1 MRKLICLLLVLCF
14 FTCFTSCASEKSETF
29 YSMGAFCSATYVG
42 GADAEKAVRDTE
54 NLISARV
61 VGSDIYKLNHGE
73 TVNLPDDIKN
83 LLSLCADVSAFTEGK
98 YDVFALPLTSLWD
111 FDAEEVSVPSAEEIE
126 KALSDSSVKSL
137 ETDGEGSKL
146 TSGGIDL
153 GSVGKGFGCE
163 NAVNALKNSGCKN
176 CIVSVGGSIGVYSDG
191 DKEYKI
197 ALRDPFGSQN
207 DVIGVFKLKNAYVST
222 SGSYEKCFEKDG
234 ILYHHI
240 LDARTGLPY
249 ESDFVSVSVV
259 SESGALSDI
268 LSTSCFML
276 SVEEA
281 QKLLKKYS
289 SEAVFVTKNGD
300 IIATSGL
307 KDIFSA
313 KDGKAVSFI

>member
-1 MRKLICLLLVLCF
+1 MRKLICLLLVLCLF
-14 FTCFTSCASEKSETF
+14 ACFASCASEKSETF

-42 GADAEKAVRDTE
+42 GASAEKAVRDTE

-83 LLSLCADVSAFTEGK
+83 LLSLCAEISAFTEGK
-98 YDVFALPLTSLWD
+98 YDVFVLPLTSLWD
-111 FDAEEVSVPSAEEIE
+111 FDAEETRVPSAEEIE

-153 GSVGKGFGCE
+153 GSAGKGFGCE
-163 NAVNALKNSGCKN
+163 NAVNSLKNSGCKS
-176 CIVSVGGSIGVYSDG
+176 CIVSVGGSIGVYSEEN
-191 DKEYKI
+191 KEYKI

-207 DVIGVFKLKNAYVST
+207 DVIGVFKLKNGYVST

-240 LDARTGLPY
+240 LDARTGFPY

-307 KDIFSA
+307 KDIFSTTN
-313 KDGKAVSFI
+313 GKAVSFI